1 MQQTVKGGL
10 GSHPVK
16 MKKRSFPIGTIL
28 MYTVLFGWSLTTIY
42 ALFWIVNNSF
52 KVSRD
57 VMNNSFKIALDPVM
71 VNYTN
76 AFDRISIGK
85 GYLNSLIMS
94 GSTVL
99 LVLLFGGLAA
109 YVLSRFQ
116 FRGRKLIYS
125 ILYASLLIPAFAT
138 VVPVYELLIKWNL
151 ANTYGGLIFPQTAG
165 NLTFAILVLA
175 GYLSTIPKELE
186 EAAFIDGAG
195 HLSTLVRIIVPL
207 SVPALATIMLFTVV
221 GHWNAWFDGLILMNS
236 PAHYPLQSYLQT
248 VVIQKDF
255 TALGEE
261 ELKSLKVISDRTIKA
276 AEIILGALPVL
287 VVYPFLQKYFMK
299 GIVLGSVKE

>member
-1 MQQTVKGGL
+1 MSHTASLSRKLFSVCNYTLLIVLAVACVLPLIHVLAISFSSNAAATAGDVKLWPVQFNTKSYEFVLSTGKFMDAFFISVKRVALGTV
-10 GSHPVK
+10 VN
-16 MKKRSFPIGTIL
+16 MAFTIL
-28 MYTVLFGWSLTTIY
+28 TAYPLAKESSRFRPRTWYAWFFVLTI
-42 ALFWIVNNSF
+42 
-52 KVSRD
+52 
-57 VMNNSFKIALDPVM
+57 
-71 VNYTN
+71 
-76 AFDRISIGK
+76 
-85 GYLNSLIMS
+85 
-94 GSTVL
+94 
-99 LVLLFGGLAA
+99 LFGGGLIPWYMIIRATGLLDTIWA
-109 YVLSRFQ
+109 LVLPGAVPVFSVILLLNF
-116 FRGRKLIYS
+116 FRG
-125 ILYASLLIPAFAT
+125 
-138 VVPVYELLIKWNL
+138 
-151 ANTYGGLIFPQTAG
+151 
-165 NLTFAILVLA
+165 
-175 GYLSTIPKELE
+175 IPKELE

-195 HLSTLVRIIVPL
+195 HMSTLLRIIVPL

-261 ELKSLKVISDRTIKA
+261 ELKNMKLISDRTIKA